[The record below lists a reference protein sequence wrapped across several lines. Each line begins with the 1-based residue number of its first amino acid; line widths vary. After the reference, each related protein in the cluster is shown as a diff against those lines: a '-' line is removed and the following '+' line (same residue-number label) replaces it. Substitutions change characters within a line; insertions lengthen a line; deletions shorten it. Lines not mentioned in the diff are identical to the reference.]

1 MSVCVH
7 LCVCTCVCVCVCVY
21 VQWPGFSSEGFVFMF
36 MYSVSV
42 WNEHSSTMTMI
53 SNNEFNQ
60 KFVVFTSVISFIV
73 AAVCIPANPHT
84 FAAPGFAQQAISAAP
99 RLDPCRH

>member
-1 MSVCVH
+1 
-7 LCVCTCVCVCVCVY
+7 
-21 VQWPGFSSEGFVFMF
+21 
-36 MYSVSV
+36 
-42 WNEHSSTMTMI
+42 MI

-99 RLDPCRH
+99 RLDPCRHWADAEWNHTIWLPRAASPYRPQGTSAQTEPL